1 MDSPRCWLPLS
12 DSQTRKR
19 TNPTST
25 NCGRTWTSCSE
36 RPGSEYVRKKQ
47 RASRRNEAV
56 PVALPSAHQAPAAGA
71 FGNYGLLRATRKPLR
86 WLRRV
91 GAHQLR

>member
-1 MDSPRCWLPLS
+1 M
-12 DSQTRKR
+12 
-19 TNPTST
+19 
-25 NCGRTWTSCSE
+25 
-36 RPGSEYVRKKQ
+36 RKKQ

-56 PVALPSAHQAPAAGA
+56 PVALPSAHQAPVAGA